1 MEDKHQ
7 TPVSYSF
14 IPIGIIHSPFTEISG
29 MPIQPNGARGIPGTV
44 EIFREYKAGL
54 RDITGFSHL
63 FLLYAFHRCVSFSL
77 TVTPFLDSNPHGV
90 FATRAPKRPNAIGLS
105 IVRLREVKETTL
117 SVEDID
123 ILDGTPLLDVKP
135 YVPVFDA
142 YPEAVSGWLEK
153 NASGVDLF
161 RSDQRFG

>member
-1 MEDKHQ
+1 MGEKHQ
-7 TPVSYSF
+7 TRDSYTF

-44 EIFREYKAGL
+44 EIFEEYKEGL
-54 RDITGFSHL
+54 RDINGFSHL
-63 FLLYAFHRCVSFSL
+63 FLVYAFHQCVSFAL
-77 TVTPFLDSNPHGV
+77 TVTPFLDTSPHGV

-117 SVEDID
+117 SVEDVD

-142 YPEAVSGWLEK
+142 YPEAASGWLEQ
-153 NASGVDLF
+153 NVSGVGLF
-161 RSDQRFG
+161 RSDGRFG